1 MALICDNNHNVSCE
15 EEVAVIAEQGETS
28 GVGRHLRGVAGR
40 GAVDTRFVFRGDAAE
55 VLAEEDNVTL

>member
-15 EEVAVIAEQGETS
+15 EVAVIAEQGETS
-28 GVGRHLRGVAGR
+28 GVSRHLSGVAGR